1 MLSYKFGK
9 GATSTTGG
17 VLLRFSLS
25 SFVYLFLLVCF
36 LASQGNHGHTL
47 PNGAH
52 LDVVLNNL
60 GNVRQKFLKLNEH
73 LT

>member
-1 MLSYKFGK
+1 MHFNTRQ
-9 GATSTTGG
+9 A
-17 VLLRFSLS
+17 FCAQHI
-25 SFVYLFLLVCF
+25 SF
-36 LASQGNHGHTL
+36 QGNHSHTL

-60 GNVRQKFLKLNEH
+60 GNVSQKFLKLNEH

>member
-1 MLSYKFGK
+1 ML
-9 GATSTTGG
+9 
-17 VLLRFSLS
+17 FSRDVPTES
-25 SFVYLFLLVCF
+25 CF
-36 LASQGNHGHTL
+36 AGQGNHSHTL

-60 GNVRQKFLKLNEH
+60 GNVSQKFLKLNEH